1 MSNRVITIN
10 RMFGSNGRIIGKA
23 LAEELGFK
31 FYDKELIEMA
41 SKEKNIPFDEF
52 ARVDERKASQ
62 WLYPVDYE
70 LQMNPEYHFVPMN
83 DVLYDLQKKII
94 LEAAEKENCVIV
106 GRCGN
111 YILQDNKD
119 KHLSLFIYAPFEDR
133 VKTVIARTGREEKSV
148 RKLVKRTDKER
159 RAYYEYFTDTNWPDT
174 DVIRKETDEVYN
186 RICEDGKFK
195 EVMDV
200 LLEFAEKLRLIVW
213 SMTAEGNKPAE
224 TVEKETDLTASELTE
239 QPEVRQKIIRAYV
252 YEREFRRIKALPDF
266 KKLLAWLNENQI
278 NLRQF
283 KHKISI
289 VFQNA
294 RDGELNL
301 LFTGDAQPEHLKMIA
316 ENYDGKLPL
325 YEHYWCIKVPH
336 HGTQGHYFDFSQYE
350 PENMLISNGI
360 HFANSKKESKELRTS
375 PLYGG
380 LFYIPDTH
388 MYCSNCD
395 CCDSYENGCSCK
407 EADVISPAYYKDI

>member
-52 ARVDERKASQ
+52 ARVDERKSSQ

-159 RAYYEYFTDTNWPDT
+159 RAYYEYFTDTNWLDMLQYDLCINSSRVT
-174 DVIRKETDEVYN
+174 KEE
-186 RICEDGKFK
+186 
-195 EVMDV
+195 
-200 LLEFAEKLRLIVW
+200 IV
-213 SMTAEGNKPAE
+213 
-224 TVEKETDLTASELTE
+224 
-239 QPEVRQKIIRAYV
+239 
-252 YEREFRRIKALPDF
+252 ERV
-266 KKLLAWLNENQI
+266 KKLI
-278 NLRQF
+278 
-283 KHKISI
+283 
-289 VFQNA
+289 
-294 RDGELNL
+294 
-301 LFTGDAQPEHLKMIA
+301 
-316 ENYDGKLPL
+316 
-325 YEHYWCIKVPH
+325 
-336 HGTQGHYFDFSQYE
+336 
-350 PENMLISNGI
+350 
-360 HFANSKKESKELRTS
+360 
-375 PLYGG
+375 
-380 LFYIPDTH
+380 
-388 MYCSNCD
+388 
-395 CCDSYENGCSCK
+395 
-407 EADVISPAYYKDI
+407 

>member
-52 ARVDERKASQ
+52 ARVDEKKASQ
-62 WLYPVDYE
+62 WLYPEDYE

-159 RAYYEYFTDTNWPDT
+159 RAYYEYFTDTNWLDMLQYDLCINSSRVT
-174 DVIRKETDEVYN
+174 KEE
-186 RICEDGKFK
+186 
-195 EVMDV
+195 
-200 LLEFAEKLRLIVW
+200 IVE
-213 SMTAEGNKPAE
+213 M
-224 TVEKETDLTASELTE
+224 V
-239 QPEVRQKIIRAYV
+239 
-252 YEREFRRIKALPDF
+252 
-266 KKLLAWLNENQI
+266 KKLI
-278 NLRQF
+278 
-283 KHKISI
+283 
-289 VFQNA
+289 
-294 RDGELNL
+294 
-301 LFTGDAQPEHLKMIA
+301 
-316 ENYDGKLPL
+316 
-325 YEHYWCIKVPH
+325 
-336 HGTQGHYFDFSQYE
+336 
-350 PENMLISNGI
+350 
-360 HFANSKKESKELRTS
+360 
-375 PLYGG
+375 
-380 LFYIPDTH
+380 
-388 MYCSNCD
+388 
-395 CCDSYENGCSCK
+395 
-407 EADVISPAYYKDI
+407 